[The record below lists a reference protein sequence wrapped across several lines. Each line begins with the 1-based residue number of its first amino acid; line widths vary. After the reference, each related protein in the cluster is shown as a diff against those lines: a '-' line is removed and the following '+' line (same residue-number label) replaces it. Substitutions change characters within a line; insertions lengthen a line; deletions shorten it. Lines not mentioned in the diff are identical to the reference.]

1 MLKLE
6 LALAAVPLP
15 SLPSGTRDWGVKTCA
30 GVAARDL
37 VEFTNLMKP
46 FKSRKLLRHLEC
58 SRSKK
63 AQGEGEEEGKEQG
76 LPAPI
81 EPQQLVSQVACKK
94 QSQRAQQSQ
103 QDGNS

>member
-6 LALAAVPLP
+6 LALAAVPP
-15 SLPSGTRDWGVKTCA
+15 SPSPVTRDCGVKTCA

-46 FKSRKLLRHLEC
+46 FKSRKLLRQLEC
-58 SRSKK
+58 SSSNKRR
-63 AQGEGEEEGKEQG
+63 GKGSGEQG

-81 EPQQLVSQVACKK
+81 EPQQLVSQVACKQ

>member
-6 LALAAVPLP
+6 LALAAVPP
-15 SLPSGTRDWGVKTCA
+15 PPYGTRDWGVKTCA

-58 SRSKK
+58 SSSSSKEK
-63 AQGEGEEEGKEQG
+63 GKGMVGG

>member
-1 MLKLE
+1 M
-6 LALAAVPLP
+6 
-15 SLPSGTRDWGVKTCA
+15 
-30 GVAARDL
+30 
-37 VEFTNLMKP
+37 
-46 FKSRKLLRHLEC
+46 
-58 SRSKK
+58 
-63 AQGEGEEEGKEQG
+63 QQQQQEEGKGGGEQG

>member
-6 LALAAVPLP
+6 LALAAVHLP
-15 SLPSGTRDWGVKTCA
+15 SPRCIRDWGVKTCA

-58 SRSKK
+58 SSSSKEK
-63 AQGEGEEEGKEQG
+63 GKG
-76 LPAPI
+76 MVGGTVAPI
-81 EPQQLVSQVACKK
+81 EPQQLVSQVACKQ